1 MRVWLAIGWVLTL
14 ATALAGYLCGA
25 LPSPG
30 TTLYLVLLLL
40 VLAALWVGFFAALF
54 VLSARSQRLKIACWL
69 VGTLALLDGSRVA
82 GLAAWNGQF
91 ERVRPALEQKLA
103 GRTEAYFFQG
113 ELLPEMRHYYVFR
126 SNDTP
131 PNFHTVRR
139 VAPRWFEVL
148 DR

>member
-1 MRVWLAIGWVLTL
+1 MKVWLTIGWVLTMG
-14 ATALAGYLCGA
+14 TALAGYLCGA
-25 LPSPG
+25 LPSPS

-40 VLAALWVGFFAALF
+40 VLAALWVGFFGALC
-54 VLSARSQRLKIACWL
+54 LPNLRGQRLKIACWL
-69 VGTLALLDGSRVA
+69 VGTLALLDASRVT

-91 ERVRPALEQKLA
+91 ERVRPALEKKLA

-126 SNDTP
+126 ASDVP